1 MAFSYSSVRN
11 KSLENK
17 VYSINASFWDIGS
30 TYINR
35 VFPFCST
42 EKSMKVESD
51 ELWRLVSPRL
61 QEQVEAG
68 TLTIEQIA
76 AFCKASPL
84 TVKRWLSNKNP
95 ANGERLIRLWE
106 LLAFTG
112 SNSPEMDKIPPL
124 NRLLSQLYA
133 FDVIALDEV
142 QMYAS
147 YKTNHSGMIFNMFR
161 GVPLM
166 HPEVSIEELITS
178 YEEVL
183 NDRKL
188 AWNPTW
194 DIPVKAPAVPAI
206 SVEDHP
212 RLPESPEPLAA
223 PEVAVPSLESLLVSD
238 PKLALATLLGA
249 AAPLA
254 TYLRSDAANAE
265 ERSAFR
271 KLINTEVLFD
281 LSNTLSALC
290 SERAREMTR

>member
-1 MAFSYSSVRN
+1 
-11 KSLENK
+11 
-17 VYSINASFWDIGS
+17 
-30 TYINR
+30 
-35 VFPFCST
+35 
-42 EKSMKVESD
+42 MKVESD
-51 ELWRLVSPRL
+51 ELWGLVSPRL
-61 QEQVEAG
+61 KEQVEAG

-76 AFCKASPL
+76 AFCKAAPL

-95 ANGERLIRLWE
+95 ANGDRLIRLWE

-112 SNSPEMDKIPPL
+112 SNSPEMDRIPPL

-166 HPEVSIEELITS
+166 HPEVSIEELISS

-183 NDRKL
+183 NDRKM

-194 DIPVKAPAVPAI
+194 DIPVKTPEVPAI

-223 PEVAVPSLESLLVSD
+223 PGVAAPSLDSLLTSD

-254 TYLRSDAANAE
+254 TYLRSDAAKAE

-271 KLINTEVLFD
+271 ELITTDVLFD